1 MKFSILVVVASA
13 TTLAGCLKDPLS
25 DCGELCGKW
34 QATGHGVLGGVA
46 TRGIVEFSR
55 GQYVTP
61 VDARE
66 VTYGKRDGDRIPIFS
81 RDGQAG
87 VTITVLADGK
97 LKFPMPH
104 EIWTLTRID

>member
-1 MKFSILVVVASA
+1 MKFSIIAALASA
-13 TTLAGCLKDPLS
+13 AALAGCLKDTPS

-34 QATGHGVLGGVA
+34 LATGHGILGGVA

-61 VDARE
+61 VDARA

-87 VTITVLADGK
+87 VTVTVLADGK
-97 LKFPMPH
+97 LKFPTSHGM
-104 EIWTLTRID
+104 WTLTRID